1 MFLPTLL
8 KMWKSTLLNMNSRI
22 CDLQRNRYLPFDL
35 RKEKAMKAFN
45 EKHQFE
51 MEKKGLF

>member
-22 CDLQRNRYLPFDL
+22 CDLQRNRYLSFDL